1 MSIWYPTLAGRVA
14 WAHTA
19 IEDAASHDIS
29 ESPYADEM
37 ADALARAEAGIKD
50 AQAIA
55 RKHQTWVDEQPAEPN
70 EAR

>member
-1 MSIWYPTLAGRVA
+1 MSLWYPTLSERID
-14 WAHTA
+14 WAETA

-29 ESPYADEM
+29 DTPFADEM
-37 ADALARAEAGIKD
+37 ADALARAAAGIKD